1 MPDRP
6 AARPVDLTSKVTLI
20 TGATGGVGA
29 AVATAF
35 HAAGGRLALV
45 SRSHDRLEDLAAHVG
60 LDDTRCI
67 LRDADLRDPAQA
79 ERVVAETVSC
89 FGRLDIVV
97 NLIGSWEPGR
107 LATTT
112 DERWNDVLAT
122 NLHAVFHVMRA
133 AAPHL
138 SEGGVILNIGGELPI
153 EGKGG
158 QLAYA
163 VAKSGVLTLTKSA
176 ALELKERGIRVNAL
190 LPKNVDTP
198 LNRTL
203 RPDGDVSQWVQPSQV
218 ADVLLFLASPAAA
231 AITGALIPLD
241 GRE

>member
-1 MPDRP
+1 MITT
-6 AARPVDLTSKVTLI
+6 VDLTGKVTLI
-20 TGATGGVGA
+20 TGATGGAGY
-29 AVATAF
+29 AVTQAF
-35 HAAGGRLALV
+35 HRAGAQLALV
-45 SRSHDRLEDLAAHVG
+45 SRSHDRLEDLAARVG
-60 LDDTRCI
+60 LDDTSCI
-67 LRDADLRDPAQA
+67 LRAADLRDPAQA

-89 FGRLDIVV
+89 FGRLDVV
-97 NLIGSWEPGR
+97 LNLIGSWEAGK

-112 DERWNDVLAT
+112 DERWHDVLGT
-122 NLHAVFHVMRA
+122 NLHSVFYVMRA

-138 SEGGVILNIGGELPI
+138 REGGVILNVGGELPI

-163 VAKSGVLTLTKSA
+163 VSKAGVLTLTQSA
-176 ALELKERGIRVNAL
+176 ALELKPRGIRVNAL

-203 RPDGDVSQWVQPSQV
+203 RTHGDVSLWVQPEQV
-218 ADVLLFLASPAAA
+218 AEVLLFLASPAAG

>member
-1 MPDRP
+1 MTNT
-6 AARPVDLTSKVTLI
+6 VDLTGKVTLI
-20 TGATGGVGA
+20 AGATGGVGPS
-29 AVATAF
+29 VARAF
-35 HAAGGRLALV
+35 HEAGARLTLV
-45 SRSHDRLEDLAAHVG
+45 SRSHDRLEDLAAQVG
-60 LDDTRCI
+60 LDDTTCI
-67 LRDADLRDPAQA
+67 LRDADLRDAAQA

-89 FGRLDIVV
+89 FGRLDVV
-97 NLIGSWEPGR
+97 LNLVGSWEAGK

-112 DERWNDVLAT
+112 DERWHDVLST
-122 NLHAVFHVMRA
+122 NLHAVFYVMRA
-133 AAPHL
+133 AVPHM
-138 SEGGVILNIGGELPI
+138 SRGGVILNIGGELPI

-163 VAKSGVLTLTKSA
+163 VAKAGVLTLTQSA

-198 LNRTL
+198 LNRSL
-203 RPDGDVSQWVQPSQV
+203 RPDGDFSLWVQPDQL

-231 AITGALIPLD
+231 SVSGALIPLD

>member
-1 MPDRP
+1 MN
-6 AARPVDLTSKVTLI
+6 ATVDLTGKVTLI
-20 TGATGGVGA
+20 TGATGGVGR

-35 HAAGGRLALV
+35 HSAGAQLALV
-45 SRSHDRLEDLAAHVG
+45 SRSHDRLENLAAKVG
-60 LDDTRCI
+60 LDDTGCI
-67 LRDADLRDPAQA
+67 LREADLRDPAQA

-89 FGRLDIVV
+89 FGRLDIVL
-97 NLIGSWEPGR
+97 NLIGSWEAGR
-107 LATTT
+107 LATTS
-112 DERWNDVLAT
+112 DERWQDVLAT
-122 NLHAVFHVMRA
+122 NLHSVFYVMRA
-133 AAPHL
+133 AAVHL
-138 SEGGVILNIGGELPI
+138 PDGGVILNIGGELPI
-153 EGKGG
+153 EGRGG

-163 VAKSGVLTLTKSA
+163 VAKSGVITLTKSA

-203 RPDGDVSQWVQPSQV
+203 RPNGDASLWVQPEQV
-218 ADVLLFLASPAAA
+218 ANVLLFLASPAAA

>member
-1 MPDRP
+1 MN
-6 AARPVDLTSKVTLI
+6 ATVDLTGKVTLI
-20 TGATGGVGA
+20 TGATGGVGR

-35 HAAGGRLALV
+35 HAAGARLALV
-45 SRSHDRLEDLAAHVG
+45 SRSHDRLENLAAKVG
-60 LDDTRCI
+60 LDDTSCI
-67 LRDADLRDPAQA
+67 LREADLRDPAQA

-89 FGRLDIVV
+89 FGGLDIVL
-97 NLIGSWEPGR
+97 NLIGGWEAGR

-112 DERWNDVLAT
+112 DERWQDVLAT
-122 NLHAVFHVMRA
+122 NLHSVFYVMRA
-133 AAPHL
+133 AAVHL
-138 SEGGVILNIGGELPI
+138 PSGGVILNVGGELPI
-153 EGKGG
+153 EGRGG

-163 VAKSGVLTLTKSA
+163 VAKSGVITLTQSA

-203 RPDGDVSQWVQPSQV
+203 RPNGDASLWVQPDQV

>member
-1 MPDRP
+1 MSG
-6 AARPVDLTSKVTLI
+6 VDLIGTVTLI
-20 TGATGGVGA
+20 AGATGGVGR
-29 AVATAF
+29 AVANAF
-35 HAAGGRLALV
+35 HTAGSQLSLV
-45 SRSHDRLEDLAAHVG
+45 SRSHDRLEDLAAQVG
-60 LDDTRCI
+60 VDDTNCI
-67 LRDADLRDPAQA
+67 LRDADLRDPAEA

-89 FGRLDIVV
+89 FGRLDIVL
-97 NLIGSWEPGR
+97 NLIGGWEAGKV
-107 LATTT
+107 ATTT
-112 DERWNDVLAT
+112 DERWHDVLAT

-138 SEGGVILNIGGELPI
+138 RDGGVILNIGGELPI

-163 VAKSGVLTLTKSA
+163 VAKSGVLTLTRSA
-176 ALELKERGIRVNAL
+176 ALEFKDRGIRVNAL

-203 RPDGDVSQWVQPSQV
+203 RPNGDFTRWVQPDQV
-218 ADVLLFLASPAAA
+218 AAVLLFLASPAAA
-231 AITGALIPLD
+231 SITGALIPLD

>member
-1 MPDRP
+1 M
-6 AARPVDLTSKVTLI
+6 ATTVDLTGKVTLI
-20 TGATGGVGA
+20 TGATGGVGH
-29 AVATAF
+29 AVAQAF
-35 HAAGGRLALV
+35 HQAGAQLALV
-45 SRSHDRLEDLAAHVG
+45 SRSHDRLEDLAARVG
-60 LDDTRCI
+60 LDDTNCI

-79 ERVVAETVSC
+79 ERVVAEVVSC
-89 FGRLDIVV
+89 FGRLDIVL
-97 NLIGSWEPGR
+97 NLIGSWEAGK

-112 DERWNDVLAT
+112 DERWHDVLGT
-122 NLHAVFHVMRA
+122 NLHSVFYVMRA

-138 SEGGVILNIGGELPI
+138 HEGGVILNVGGELPL

-163 VAKSGVLTLTKSA
+163 VSKAGVLTLTQSA
-176 ALELKERGIRVNAL
+176 ASELKPRGIRVNAL

-203 RPDGDVSQWVQPSQV
+203 RPDGDVSLWVQPEQV
-218 ADVLLFLASPAAA
+218 AQVLLFLASPAAA

>member
-1 MPDRP
+1 MN
-6 AARPVDLTSKVTLI
+6 ATVDLTGKVTLI
-20 TGATGGVGA
+20 TGATGGVGR

-35 HAAGGRLALV
+35 HSAGARLALV
-45 SRSHDRLEDLAAHVG
+45 SRSHDRLENLAAKVG
-60 LDDTRCI
+60 LDDTGCI
-67 LRDADLRDPAQA
+67 LREADLRDPAQA

-89 FGRLDIVV
+89 FGRLDIVL
-97 NLIGSWEPGR
+97 NLIGSWEAGR
-107 LATTT
+107 LATTS
-112 DERWNDVLAT
+112 DERWQDVLAT
-122 NLHAVFHVMRA
+122 NLHSVFYVMRA
-133 AAPHL
+133 AAVHL
-138 SEGGVILNIGGELPI
+138 PDDGVILNIGGELPI
-153 EGKGG
+153 EGRGG

-163 VAKSGVLTLTKSA
+163 VAKSGVITLTKSA

-203 RPDGDVSQWVQPSQV
+203 RPNGDASLWVQPEQV
-218 ADVLLFLASPAAA
+218 ANVLLFLASPAAA